1 MTIEFNCPHCDKVL
15 KTTDDKAGRQAKCPG
30 CGELI
35 NIPEA
40 GWEQQD
46 SSFASEGAD
55 HELPPVPDRSRE
67 MKSCP
72 MCGVE
77 TRGDAIRCRSCG
89 EVFKSE
95 SRLVQGRPSGFREM
109 RPFPPGEVISEAWR
123 IFTEKMGILIGS
135 MITMVFLVL
144 IVLSSASI
152 PAALGEFLYENGNEI
167 GAMVAWGISILLYFA
182 ALYFCVYVQA
192 GYMILQ
198 LKAAREQPIRLDDLF
213 SGGRYVGRMFL
224 SSILFGGLILLGS
237 VAFVIPSLLLALVF
251 WPYGHLLV
259 DKNSPGIECLT
270 RSKVLTDGNWG
281 SLFLVFV
288 IYWVS
293 LFCGA
298 LLCNVGLIFT
308 LPFANLLLAVA
319 YDRMSCQ
326 TPLDSAGQ
334 N

>member
-46 SSFASEGAD
+46 PAFVSEGAD

-95 SRLVQGRPSGFREM
+95 SRLIQGRPSGFREM

-135 MITMVFLVL
+135 MFTAVFLTVL
-144 IVLSSASI
+144 VLSGVSI
-152 PAALGEFLYENGNEI
+152 FAGLGEEIYENGNAI
-167 GAMVAWGISILLYFA
+167 GAFVTWGISVPLAGA
-182 ALYFCVYVQA
+182 ALYFCVYILS
-192 GYMILQ
+192 GYMVLQ
-198 LKAAREQPIRLDDLF
+198 LKAAREEPIQLIDLF

-224 SSILFGGLILLGS
+224 NSLLFGCLYLLGS
-237 VAFVIPSLLLALVF
+237 VAFVIPGLLLALMF
-251 WPYGHLLV
+251 WPYGYLLV
-259 DKNSPGIECLT
+259 DKNYPGIECLW
-270 RSKVLTDGNWG
+270 RSKALTDGNWG
-281 SLFLVFV
+281 SLFFVFI

-293 LFCGA
+293 IYGGMVVCY
-298 LLCNVGLIFT
+298 VGLIIT
-308 LPFANLLLAVA
+308 LPFANLLLAVV

-326 TPLDSAGQ
+326 TPLNSVRQ